1 MDMADT
7 PCQLPG
13 RGANMDLGRDR
24 VILGGRGNPLRLGA
38 PKGRAP
44 QAKKRRGTSISSQA
58 KPKEIK
64 LIGLQSLR
72 K

>member
-1 MDMADT
+1 MNMADT

-13 RGANMDLGRDR
+13 RGAKYGPGQGQG
-24 VILGGRGNPLRLGA
+24 IKGIRGNPLRLGA
-38 PKGRAP
+38 PKGGAP
-44 QAKKRRGTSISSQA
+44 QAKKRGGTSIRSQA